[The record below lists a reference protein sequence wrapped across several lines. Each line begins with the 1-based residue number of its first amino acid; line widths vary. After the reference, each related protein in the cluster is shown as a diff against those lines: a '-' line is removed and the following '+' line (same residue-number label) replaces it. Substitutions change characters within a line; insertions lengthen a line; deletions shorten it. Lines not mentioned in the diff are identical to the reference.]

1 MKKIIFGAFIIICSF
16 TVSSCD
22 TERSLIPNTH
32 DSKVPDVVNLT
43 SRVDSTLSRKKV
55 VTIKWTYDTIRYGKS
70 DIAANLKNW
79 EIFKSIDDTSNFV
92 SKGTIVYSIAP
103 VWKDSSS
110 DIQPTQRDSI
120 IVFYKIH
127 PTGFPI
133 DQIQFIGRSSEVLK
147 IIVRKKL

>member
-79 EIFKSIDDTSNFV
+79 EYLKV
-92 SKGTIVYSIAP
+92 LM
-103 VWKDSSS
+103 
-110 DIQPTQRDSI
+110 
-120 IVFYKIH
+120 IH
-127 PTGFPI
+127 PILYPK
-133 DQIQFIGRSSEVLK
+133 EL
-147 IIVRKKL
+147 